1 MPWAFPTS
9 NATTLGHASQCFASG
24 DFGVKIHSRH
34 VRKVS
39 KNGYN
44 YIALEHNAEY
54 SLTLFNES
62 SSRCDAEVS
71 IDGRSI
77 GTFRVKPYNSVH
89 IERPATRH
97 QKFVFLQ
104 EDTGI
109 AYRAGISNGKSTNG
123 LVSVKF
129 SPEYPRHD
137 MSKSVWAPASRQC
150 RMSFGLESG
159 SLTNSTNQ
167 MYSCD
172 SNGFK
177 EFNTLSSGAT
187 ALGDHSSQTFESV
200 SPLREID
207 HSRKATITF
216 RLIAEDTDWGMIKPR
231 EHDDWPTIA
240 RVDLE
245 SRHEFY
251 PPRYHDYFDEHDD
264 SIFHHC
270 RCREHDRTPPRINMR
285 GIEYSFLNPSHHYYF
300 DDRIRHEACAE
311 L

>member
-1 MPWAFPTS
+1 MIYIMETFS
-9 NATTLGHASQCFASG
+9 SG

-34 VRKVS
+34 VRKVF

-62 SSRCDAEVS
+62 SSRCDADVS

-77 GTFRVKPYNSVH
+77 GIFRVKPYSSIN
-89 IERPATRH
+89 IERPATRQ

-109 AYRAGISNGKSTNG
+109 AYRSGISSGKSSNG
-123 LVSVKF
+123 LVTVKF
-129 SPEYPRHD
+129 SPEYPKHD
-137 MSKSVWAPASRQC
+137 MSKSVWASASRQC
-150 RMSFGLESG
+150 SMSFGMDLG

-167 MYSCD
+167 MYSCA
-172 SNGFK
+172 SNAK
-177 EFNTLSSGAT
+177 EFDTLSSGAT

-207 HSRKATITF
+207 HSRKTTITF
-216 RLIAEDTDWGMIKPR
+216 RLIADDTDWGMIRQR

-251 PPRYHDYFDEHDD
+251 PPRYQPRYRDYFDEPDD
-264 SIFHHC
+264 HICH
-270 RCREHDRTPPRINMR
+270 
-285 GIEYSFLNPSHHYYF
+285 
-300 DDRIRHEACAE
+300 AE
-311 L
+311 WMA

>member
-1 MPWAFPTS
+1 METFS
-9 NATTLGHASQCFASG
+9 SG

-44 YIALEHNAEY
+44 YVALEHNAEY

-62 SSRCDAEVS
+62 PSRCDAEVS

-77 GTFRVKPYNSVH
+77 GTFRVKPYGSIN
-89 IERPATRH
+89 IERPATRQ

-109 AYRAGISNGKSTNG
+109 AYRSGISSGKSTNG
-123 LVSVKF
+123 LVTVKF

-137 MSKSVWAPASRQC
+137 MSKSVWASASRQC
-150 RMSFGLESG
+150 NMSFGLDSG
-159 SLTNSTNQ
+159 SLSNQ

-177 EFNTLSSGAT
+177 DFNTLSSGAT

-207 HSRKATITF
+207 HSRKTTITF
-216 RLIAEDTDWGMIKPR
+216 RLIAEDTDWGMIRPHER
-231 EHDDWPTIA
+231 DDWPTIA

-251 PPRYHDYFDEHDD
+251 PPRYQPRYRDYFDDETDD
-264 SIFHHC
+264 HVCH
-270 RCREHDRTPPRINMR
+270 
-285 GIEYSFLNPSHHYYF
+285 
-300 DDRIRHEACAE
+300 AE
-311 L
+311 WMA